1 VEPGAQDPV
10 RQLAVRRGG
19 EVLRVVD
26 ISFVVPLY
34 NTGEGLPV
42 LIQSFAA
49 LRLQKSWE
57 LILVDDGS
65 VDGTGERAAII
76 LQDLP
81 LNAKLVQL
89 SRNYGEHAAV
99 MEGYRQSQG
108 EIVVNLDDDLQTP
121 LEEAL
126 RLIDQLE
133 HSTAEVI
140 YADYR
145 QHKAHHWMRNL
156 GSRAVNRMASLL
168 LGKPKDLY
176 LSSFRAVR
184 RGLVRRVLCYR
195 GPYPYIDGL
204 ILGATDRIESLS
216 VKHRERAHGQS
227 TYTMRKLLR
236 LTMTVL
242 FDFNIMPLR
251 IASLLGLLLCLSGL
265 GMTLAVL
272 VEKAT
277 SVDVQTGWS
286 SLMAAAAIFSGAQ
299 LLLLGLLGEYVG
311 RSYLTLS
318 GKPQCHVRTV
328 CQTQPKPETV

>member
-1 VEPGAQDPV
+1 MNPI
-10 RQLAVRRGG
+10 
-19 EVLRVVD
+19 D

-34 NTGEGLPV
+34 NTGEGLPM
-42 LIQSFAA
+42 LLQAFAT
-49 LRLQKSWE
+49 LHLPQRWE

-65 VDGTGERAAII
+65 VDGTGARAAT
-76 LQDLP
+76 LLKDLP
-81 LNAKLVQL
+81 LNAKLIEL
-89 SRNYGEHAAV
+89 ARNYGEHAAV

-108 EIVVNLDDDLQTP
+108 EMVVNLDDDLQTP

-126 RLIDQLE
+126 RLVDRLE
-133 HSTAEVI
+133 HSTAEII

-145 QHKAHHWMRNL
+145 HHKAHHWMRNL
-156 GSRAVNRMASLL
+156 GSRAVNRMASVL
-168 LGKPKDLY
+168 LGKPQELY

-184 RGLVRRVLCYR
+184 RSLVERVLCYK

-204 ILGATDRIESLS
+204 ILGATDRIESLP
-216 VKHRERAHGQS
+216 VTHREREHGQS
-227 TYTMRKLLR
+227 TYTVRKLLR
-236 LTMTVL
+236 LTLTVL

-251 IASLLGLLLCLSGL
+251 IASVLGLLLCLSGL

-272 VEKAT
+272 IEKAT

-318 GKPQCHVRTV
+318 GKPQCYVRSV
-328 CQTQPKPETV
+328 LHHPPSS

>member
-1 VEPGAQDPV
+1 
-10 RQLAVRRGG
+10 
-19 EVLRVVD
+19 
-26 ISFVVPLY
+26 
-34 NTGEGLPV
+34 V

-57 LILVDDGS
+57 LILVDDGCI
-65 VDGTGERAAII
+65 DGTLKRAATL
-76 LQDLP
+76 LQDSP

-89 SRNYGEHAAV
+89 SRDYGEHAA
-99 MEGYRQSQG
+99 MMKGYRQSQG
-108 EIVVNLDDDLQTP
+108 EVVVNLDDDLQTP

-133 HSTAEVI
+133 PSTAEVI
-140 YADYR
+140 HADCR

-156 GSRAVNRMASLL
+156 GSRAVNHMASLL

-176 LSSFRAVR
+176 PSSFGAMK
-184 RGLVRRVLCYR
+184 RGLVQRVLCYR

-204 ILGATDRIESLS
+204 TLGATDRIESLS

-227 TYTMRKLLR
+227 TYTVRKLLR

-277 SVDVQTGWS
+277 SVEVQTGWS

-299 LLLLGLLGEYVG
+299 LLLLGLLCEYVG

-318 GKPQCHVRTV
+318 GKPQCHVRSVLHHPPT
-328 CQTQPKPETV
+328 P

>member
-1 VEPGAQDPV
+1 
-10 RQLAVRRGG
+10 
-19 EVLRVVD
+19 
-26 ISFVVPLY
+26 
-34 NTGEGLPV
+34 
-42 LIQSFAA
+42 
-49 LRLQKSWE
+49 
-57 LILVDDGS
+57 
-65 VDGTGERAAII
+65 
-76 LQDLP
+76 
-81 LNAKLVQL
+81 
-89 SRNYGEHAAV
+89 

-108 EIVVNLDDDLQTP
+108 EMVVNLDDDLQTP

-133 HSTAEVI
+133 HSAAEVI

-156 GSRAVNRMASLL
+156 GSRAVNHMASLL

-176 LSSFRAVR
+176 LSSFRAVK
-184 RGLVRRVLCYR
+184 RGLVQRVLCYK

-204 ILGATDRIESLS
+204 ILGATDRIASLS

-227 TYTMRKLLR
+227 TYTVRKLLR

-328 CQTQPKPETV
+328 YQTQPKPETL